1 MGDRTVKAKSRERE
15 REDRREENGGQRQV
29 LILFS
34 SVFFY
39 LFFTTTQCRFLFL
52 GRERKRE
59 GRRKKFGILIASLK
73 QVIQGLNYNESKI
86 SREFI

>member
-34 SVFFY
+34 SVFF
-39 LFFTTTQCRFLFL
+39 FFFLRQHNVVFSL
-52 GRERKRE
+52 WVEREREKGGE
-59 GRRKKFGILIASLK
+59 KSL
-73 QVIQGLNYNESKI
+73 G
-86 SREFI
+86 F